1 MKHRKQI
8 EIGLCS
14 DKTEKKKNTRIS
26 QKWVFG
32 TQETKSIY
40 QSFTDVL
47 GATKQV
53 VARCMHGSTPT
64 DDARCALMS
73 EFPSDFAKEKK
84 P

>member
-1 MKHRKQI
+1 MKHRKQ
-8 EIGLCS
+8 EYN
-14 DKTEKKKNTRIS
+14 DKTEERKNTGIS
-26 QKWVFG
+26 QKWVFR

-40 QSFTDVL
+40 QSFTNVL
-47 GATKQV
+47 DATKQV

-73 EFPSDFAKEKK
+73 EFPSNFAKEKK